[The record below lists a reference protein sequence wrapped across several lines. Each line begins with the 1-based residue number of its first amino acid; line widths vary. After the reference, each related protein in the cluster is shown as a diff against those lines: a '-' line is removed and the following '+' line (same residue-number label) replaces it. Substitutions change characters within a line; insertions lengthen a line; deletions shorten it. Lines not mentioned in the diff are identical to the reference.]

1 MIFNEVE
8 NENNQTHISVPFI
21 GITEDGLSGPPSR
34 IIINCNHDNISGMN
48 FVDVEW
54 SPPTNPNG
62 QIEFYNVIT
71 NSKYYSRFALI
82 VKSITQLIDQLQI

>member
-1 MIFNEVE
+1 
-8 NENNQTHISVPFI
+8 
-21 GITEDGLSGPPSR
+21 
-34 IIINCNHDNISGMN
+34 MN

-82 VKSITQLIDQLQI
+82 VKSILSSLISYKYKKPFFWFRYV